1 MLASVDNS
9 FDGCMDFRGRVRHRS
24 RPFRRH
30 AAKRYA
36 ATKPE
41 GDSSYA
47 ERLGELVSQYRSS
60 GARGGWEWTVHS
72 APSRAS
78 IASPWRKQAA

>member
-1 MLASVDNS
+1 MIPL
-9 FDGCMDFRGRVRHRS
+9 MDAWISAVAFVIAVAHSGGMPRN
-24 RPFRRH
+24 
-30 AAKRYA
+30 AYA

-47 ERLGELVSQYRSS
+47 ERLGELVNQYHSS

>member
-1 MLASVDNS
+1 MIPL
-9 FDGCMDFRGRVRHRS
+9 MDAWISAVAFVIAVAHSGGMPRN
-24 RPFRRH
+24 
-30 AAKRYA
+30 AYA

-60 GARGGWEWTVHS
+60 GRAAAGSGRCTQRPRAR
-72 APSRAS
+72 A
-78 IASPWRKQAA
+78 